1 MAKYL
6 DNSGLATVFSIIKQH
21 LPKKTSDLTNDSGFL
36 TSSDAV
42 TSFNGSTGDVTY
54 TAPVTSVNGA
64 TGAVSLDAD
73 DIPYNSSQ
81 SVYEKIDDIVTQGGE
96 PNVIETV
103 EQNGV
108 PLTVTNKTVDV
119 IVPTESTVAGWGF
132 TKNTGTYSKPST
144 GIPKTDLA
152 SGVQDSLDLADTAV
166 QTETDPTVP
175 SWAKASSKPSY
186 SGSIADATTGISIA
200 DHSTTTIYGVDSST
214 TTASKVTVSGGNGS
228 APTLGTAFTIPN
240 ITAAG
245 SGSFTQGVFSG
256 GSFSATVTDHE
267 MSFSFTAATHGT
279 DSHTHV
285 APTLGTAFTV
295 PNVTSVGSASTWS
308 ISASDV
314 TVPIKDVTSTT
325 VVTSKTHTVTDNGHT
340 HTITIS

>member
-73 DIPYNSSQ
+73 DIPYNGSQ

-119 IVPTESTVAGWGF
+119 TVPT
-132 TKNTGTYSKPST
+132 
-144 GIPKTDLA
+144 KTSDL
-152 SGVQDSLDLADTAV
+152 VNDSDFITLTDVPVTAV
-166 QTETDPTVP
+166 
-175 SWAKASSKPSY
+175 SY
-186 SGSIADATTGISIA
+186 SNHTLFIANA
-200 DHSTTTIYGVDSST
+200 V
-214 TTASKVTVSGGNGS
+214 VNGD
-228 APTLGTAFTIPN
+228 GE
-240 ITAAG
+240 
-245 SGSFTQGVFSG
+245 QY
-256 GSFSATVTDHE
+256 
-267 MSFSFTAATHGT
+267 
-279 DSHTHV
+279 
-285 APTLGTAFTV
+285 
-295 PNVTSVGSASTWS
+295 
-308 ISASDV
+308 
-314 TVPIKDVTSTT
+314 
-325 VVTSKTHTVTDNGHT
+325 
-340 HTITIS
+340 